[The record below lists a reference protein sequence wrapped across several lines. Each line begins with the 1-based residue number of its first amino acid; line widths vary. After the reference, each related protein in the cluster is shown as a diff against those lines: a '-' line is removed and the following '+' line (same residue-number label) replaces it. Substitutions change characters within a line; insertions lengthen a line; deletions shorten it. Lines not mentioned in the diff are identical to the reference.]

1 MREKVGSETLKDSK
15 MKKISI
21 FTFLL
26 LPSNVFAKLSSSKAG
41 GASTIQAGGTDENE
55 RVLSSANITKIKKHF
70 Y

>member
-21 FTFLL
+21 FTFVLL
-26 LPSNVFAKLSSSKAG
+26 FSNVLAKLSSSKAG
-41 GASTIQAGGTDENE
+41 GASTLQAGGTDENE
-55 RVLSSANITKIKKHF
+55 RVLPLFNNN